1 MFMVLVVTAGWI
13 FVLRSE
19 TFDRIERVGPVA
31 PPASLSSLAEPR
43 RTPMTTHEN
52 GSPRMD

>member
-1 MFMVLVVTAGWI
+1 MLMVLVVTAGWV

-19 TFDRIERVGPVA
+19 TFDRIERVDLVA

-43 RTPMTTHEN
+43 RTPTTTREKL
-52 GSPRMD
+52 SPRMD